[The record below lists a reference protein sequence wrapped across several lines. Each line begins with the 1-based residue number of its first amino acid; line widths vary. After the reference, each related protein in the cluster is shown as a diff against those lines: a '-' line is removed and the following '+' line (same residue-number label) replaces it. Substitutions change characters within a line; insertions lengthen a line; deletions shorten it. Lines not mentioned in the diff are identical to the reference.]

1 MRASRLALTVSLA
14 LAASTLRAWQDP
26 FNDWSAAGY
35 AQLLEIN
42 RPDHGRPP
50 TGPLDS
56 FDDAAG
62 GYTRDGLYA
71 RMVNITL
78 SGPMGWTGTRAVLG
92 TQVYLGNASLTDLYA
107 QWDSPLGSF
116 KLGQVYLPF
125 GAEQQ
130 TSTKD
135 LPGIQRGL
143 IYGFENYGHTE
154 PWGLELM
161 NQRGWGL
168 RWDGVRSA
176 GPVELLAQAGAQDFS
191 GGYLYQNAVGGVARA
206 GLSWRRDGF
215 GAQAAYSVL
224 LGRGQLIT
232 PPSEFTPLGGPQGA
246 PEQDAADLSGKAVV
260 KTWGPDAQ
268 ADAGPLHGRAELA
281 LQTLHGLP
289 RGGGQVTARLDLD
302 ALLFSLGAP
311 LSWQRAY
318 VYAEWEQAAS
328 SFGDGV
334 HQAGALYRATTYG
347 LRLPLGWRP
356 LSLKLEYLQVASD
369 AFHGPLPDGRIY
381 QAQLQL
387 EL

>member
-1 MRASRLALTVSLA
+1 MRASRLALAVSLA

-26 FNDWSAAGY
+26 FNDWTAAGY

-42 RPDHGRPP
+42 RPADGRPP

-56 FDDAAG
+56 FGDAAN

-71 RMVNITL
+71 RMLNIEL
-78 SGPMGWTGTRAVLG
+78 SGPLGWNGTSAFLG
-92 TQVYLGNASLTDLYA
+92 TQVYQATASLTDFYA
-107 QWDSPLGSF
+107 QWDGSLGTF

-125 GAEQQ
+125 GEEQQ
-130 TSTKD
+130 TSFKD

-161 NQRGWGL
+161 GQRGWGL
-168 RWDGVRSA
+168 RWDGGRSA
-176 GPVELLAQAGAQDFS
+176 GPVELVAQAGAQDFS
-191 GGYLYQNAVGGVARA
+191 GGYLYQNALGGVARL
-206 GLSWRRDGF
+206 GLSWRRGGF
-215 GAQAAYSVL
+215 GVRAGYSAL

-232 PPSEFTPLGGPQGA
+232 PPAEFTPLGAPQNA
-246 PEQDAADLSGKAVV
+246 PEQAAAGLSGKAVV

-289 RGGGQVTARLDLD
+289 RGGGQVTAWLDLD
-302 ALLFSLGAP
+302 ALLLGLGATP
-311 LSWQRAY
+311 SWQRAY

-334 HQAGALYRATTYG
+334 HQAGALYRASTYG
-347 LRLPLGWRP
+347 LRLPLGWKP
-356 LSLKLEYLQVASD
+356 LSLKLEVLQVGSD
-369 AFHGPLPDGRIY
+369 AFGGPLPDGRMY